1 MTTQKRLPRRPEI
14 NIQDT
19 WDLTPLFPKEEAFK
33 EAFKETE
40 TQIGHLPSWR
50 GKISQSPS
58 DLLAYLQ
65 EKDALAL
72 NLDRLYSYAFQSSDQ
87 DTGNTKT
94 QALKN
99 QALGLYTRFAAAI
112 AWESPELLTLTE
124 ETLTGWF
131 SKEKGLENYRHFL
144 EDTLRQKSH
153 TLSAAEEE
161 LLSLS
166 GDMSY
171 GPQTIF
177 NMFNN
182 ADLRF
187 PSIDDGNGGQIEIT
201 HGRFIS
207 LMESKNRQVRKDA
220 FMGLYHTYASF
231 RNTLAAAYSANV
243 KKELFYTK
251 ARKYASTMEAHLDAH
266 NIPTAVYTRLIETV
280 HRFLP
285 AMYRYVALR
294 KKLLG
299 VDELHMYDVYTPI
312 ADYDSPE
319 IPFEKAKQMVL
330 EGLAPLGKDYLE
342 KLREGFDNRWIDIYE
357 NQGKRSGA
365 YSTCVYGTHPYVL
378 LNYQG
383 NLDNVFTL
391 AHEMGHS
398 LHSCYTNES
407 QTYINS
413 EYNIFVAE
421 IASTCNEYL
430 LINHL
435 LEKAESKEEKAW
447 LLNHLLDMFKGTL
460 FRQTMF
466 AEFEK
471 ITHEQEAAGEALT
484 CDTLCD
490 TYRDLNRLYFGPD
503 MVVDEEISME
513 WARIPH
519 FYTPFYVYQYATGI
533 SAAITFGSRILAN
546 APDALTN
553 YKRFLRGGCSMDCMD
568 LLKSCGVDMT
578 SPEPTEAAL
587 SVFEN
592 CLKQL
597 ETLYSQIV

>member
-1 MTTQKRLPRRPEI
+1 
-14 NIQDT
+14 
-19 WDLTPLFPKEEAFK
+19 
-33 EAFKETE
+33 
-40 TQIGHLPSWR
+40 
-50 GKISQSPS
+50 
-58 DLLAYLQ
+58 
-65 EKDALAL
+65 
-72 NLDRLYSYAFQSSDQ
+72 
-87 DTGNTKT
+87 
-94 QALKN
+94 
-99 QALGLYTRFAAAI
+99 
-112 AWESPELLTLTE
+112 
-124 ETLTGWF
+124 
-131 SKEKGLENYRHFL
+131 
-144 EDTLRQKSH
+144 
-153 TLSAAEEE
+153 
-161 LLSLS
+161 
-166 GDMSY
+166 MSY

-187 PSIDDGNGGQIEIT
+187 PSIDDGSGGQVEIT

-207 LMESKNRQVRKDA
+207 LMENKNRQVRKDA
-220 FMGLYHTYASF
+220 FTGLYRTYAAF
-231 RNTLAAAYSANV
+231 KNTLAAAYSANV

-251 ARKYASTMEAHLDAH
+251 ARKYASTMEAHLDTH
-266 NIPTAVYTRLIETV
+266 NIPTAVYTQLIDTV
-280 HRFLP
+280 HAFLP

-299 VDELHMYDVYTPI
+299 VEELHMYDVYTPI
-312 ADYDSPE
+312 ADDNSPE
-319 IPFEKAKQMVL
+319 IPFDKAKQMVL
-330 EGLAPLGKDYLE
+330 EGLAPLGQDYLD
-342 KLREGFDNRWIDIYE
+342 KLQEGFDHRWIDVYE

-365 YSTCVYGTHPYVL
+365 YSTCVYGAHPYVL

-430 LINHL
+430 LIHDL
-435 LEKAESKEEKAW
+435 LKKAGSREEKAY

-471 ITHEQEAAGEALT
+471 ITHEKEAAGEPLT
-484 CDTLCD
+484 CDVLCD
-490 TYRDLNRLYFGPD
+490 VYLDLNRLYFGPE
-503 MVVDEEISME
+503 MVVDDEIAME

-533 SAAITFGSRILAN
+533 SAAIAFGSRILN
-546 APDALTN
+546 EEPEALEN
-553 YKRFLRGGCSMDCMD
+553 YKRFLRGGCAMDCMD

-578 SPEPTEAAL
+578 SPQPTTAAL
-587 SVFEN
+587 KVFEDI
-592 CLKQL
+592 LGQL
-597 ETLYSQIV
+597 EDICL

>member
-1 MTTQKRLPRRPEI
+1 MPTSTSLPKRSEI
-14 NIQDT
+14 NIENT
-19 WDLTPLFPKEEAFK
+19 WDLSPLCPDDEAFKAAFK
-33 EAFKETE
+33 EAES
-40 TQIGHLPSWR
+40 QIRRLPSWR
-50 GKISQSPS
+50 GKIHTSPS
-58 DLLAYLQ
+58 DLLDYLR
-65 EKDALAL
+65 EKDLQALTI
-72 NLDRLYSYAFQSSDQ
+72 DRLYSYAFQSSDQ
-87 DTGNTKT
+87 DTGNTAA
-94 QALKN
+94 QSLKN
-99 QALGLYTRFAAAI
+99 QCLGLYTRFASAI
-112 AWESPELLTLTE
+112 SWEAPELLTLTE
-124 ETLTGWF
+124 ETLNRWF
-131 SKEKGLENYRHFL
+131 SEETALENYRHFL
-144 EDTLRQKSH
+144 EDTLRQKAH
-153 TLSAAEEE
+153 TLSAEEE
-161 LLSLS
+161 ALLSLS

-187 PSIDDGNGGQIEIT
+187 PSIDDGSGGQVEIT

-207 LMESKNRQVRKDA
+207 LMENKNRQVRKDA
-220 FMGLYHTYASF
+220 FTGLYRTYAAF
-231 RNTLAAAYSANV
+231 KNTLAAAYSANV

-251 ARKYASTMEAHLDAH
+251 ARKYASTMEAHLDTH
-266 NIPTAVYTRLIETV
+266 NIPTAVYTQLIDTV
-280 HRFLP
+280 HAFLP

-299 VDELHMYDVYTPI
+299 VEELHMYDVYTPI
-312 ADYDSPE
+312 ADDNSPE
-319 IPFEKAKQMVL
+319 IPFDKAKQMVL
-330 EGLAPLGKDYLE
+330 EGLAPLGQDYLD
-342 KLREGFDNRWIDIYE
+342 KLQEGFDHRWIDVYE

-365 YSTCVYGTHPYVL
+365 YSTCVYGAHPYVL

-430 LINHL
+430 LIHDL
-435 LEKAESKEEKAW
+435 LKKAGSREEKAY

-471 ITHEQEAAGEALT
+471 ITHEKEAAGEPLT
-484 CDTLCD
+484 CDVLCD
-490 TYRDLNRLYFGPD
+490 VYLDLNRLYFGPE
-503 MVVDEEISME
+503 MVVDDEIAME

-533 SAAITFGSRILAN
+533 SAAIAFGSRILN
-546 APDALTN
+546 EEPEALEN
-553 YKRFLRGGCSMDCMD
+553 YKRFLRGGCAMDCMD

-578 SPEPTEAAL
+578 SPQPTTAAL
-587 SVFEN
+587 KVFEDI
-592 CLKQL
+592 LGQL
-597 ETLYSQIV
+597 EDICL